1 MAGNRYAQPIDPSR
15 TAALQPGQIWVPT
28 PSGKVAMTLEQA
40 RQYQSTHPSSI
51 TDPNNPNLA
60 PWVRQ
65 GIQDPRVQAAIQQG
79 GTATVQVGD
88 TKFHVEN
95 GQVTGYTKGGIWKP
109 ILLGAAVVGGAVAAP
124 YLIPA
129 LTGGGGAGGAA
140 ALGPS
145 SAASLANTAAI
156 AGGSTVPASLAALTP
171 AELAAAGGGAAAG
184 GAGAAAALGPST
196 PASMAATQAVVGG
209 STVPASLSSAGVPA
223 GVTGGVGST
232 LKSWLTNPS
241 VLTAG
246 IGTAGSLIGAGIQS
260 SGISKA
266 AEIEAAVQREALQYE
281 KQRDQYLQGLESQR
295 YGELNQRLQPYI
307 STGQNASDRMAQILG
322 LPAPSPYTPSQPIP
336 STPAIPPGYDQR
348 GPGTP
353 GGVPTGVAVPRGGTT
368 PNPVP
373 AQLVMMRAPDGSQQ
387 HVPADQV
394 SHYQQLGAQVI
405 G

>member
-1 MAGNRYAQPIDPSR
+1 MAANRYAPP
-15 TAALQPGQIWVPT
+15 PKGKFWVPT
-28 PSGKVAMTLEQA
+28 ATGQVAMTLDEW
-40 RQYQSTHPSSI
+40 RQYQRTHPSSI

-88 TKFHVEN
+88 TKFHVEH
-95 GQVTGYTKGGIWKP
+95 GQVTGYSKGGIWKP

-124 YLIPA
+124 YIIPA

-140 ALGPS
+140 AASGGTAAGTTAAGVLPATATVPLSTGTIAGLSGGTGLGT
-145 SAASLANTAAI
+145 AAS
-156 AGGSTVPASLAALTP
+156 V
-171 AELAAAGGGAAAG
+171 
-184 GAGAAAALGPST
+184 GAGAGAGAGVGTAAVLPSTTTVPTATGTIAGLSSGTSASALG
-196 PASMAATQAVVGG
+196 AGAGAT
-209 STVPASLSSAGVPA
+209 
-223 GVTGGVGST
+223 GVGST

-246 IGTAGSLIGAGIQS
+246 IGTAGALIGAGIQS

-281 KQRDQYLQGLESQR
+281 KQRDQYLQGLEAQR

-387 HVPADQV
+387 QVPADQV
-394 SHYQQLGAQVI
+394 SHYTQRGAQVI